1 MLILSRRTGEAIRIG
16 KDIRIVV
23 VQLGGGKVR
32 LGIDGPR
39 DLRILR
45 EELYEMVAGMNQR
58 AGAVDPGALE
68 QWLQQ
73 PQAPAEPGEGER

>member
-1 MLILSRRTGEAIRIG
+1 MLILSRRSGEAIRIG

-32 LGIDGPR
+32 LGIEGPR

-45 EELYEMVAGMNQR
+45 EELYDMVAGLNQHAQ
-58 AGAVDPGALE
+58 AGDAAALE

-73 PQAPAEPGEGER
+73 PPAGKPGGMA

>member
-1 MLILSRRTGEAIRIG
+1 MLILSRRSGEAIRIG

-23 VQLGGGKVR
+23 VQVGAGKVR
-32 LGIDGPR
+32 LGIEGPR

-45 EELYEMVAGMNQR
+45 EELYDMVAGMNQR
-58 AGAVDPGALE
+58 AQGADPLALE

-73 PQAPAEPGEGER
+73 PAAKSGDGA

>member
-1 MLILSRRTGEAIRIG
+1 MLILSRRSGEAIRIG

-45 EELYEMVAGMNQR
+45 EELYDMVAGLNQR
-58 AGAVDPGALE
+58 AQRADPGALD

-73 PQAPAEPGEGER
+73 PPAPAKPREGE

>member
-1 MLILSRRTGEAIRIG
+1 MLILSRRSGEAIRIG

-45 EELYEMVAGMNQR
+45 EELYDMVAGLNQQ
-58 AGAVDPGALE
+58 AQAPDPAALE

-73 PQAPAEPGEGER
+73 PAAADKPGEPE